1 MILAI
6 IAVTFIDLHDIIN
19 YYPRFWFE
27 VFQYHLS
34 HLFYIWYKLHWLAAN
49 QNLLFVFNISPM
61 IWQKYK
67 ITENCN
73 NKLWSRVY
81 IRLGKSLENVWSGN
95 SPVREVYIRES
106 LTWRSVSRRTVLQSI
121 NFNNA
126 SKINAY
132 VSITVLLCKGCLLKG
147 AVHWSFRRT
156 L

>member
-1 MILAI
+1 MTYTILLITTLDFDLKSFNI
-6 IAVTFIDLHDIIN
+6 IYHICFTSGIN
-19 YYPRFWFE
+19 Y
-27 VFQYHLS
+27 
-34 HLFYIWYKLHWLAAN
+34 WLAAN

-126 SKINAY
+126 PKINAY
-132 VSITVLLCKGCLLKG
+132 VSITVLLCKECLLKG